1 MAEKDMTEKT
11 LESYN
16 DVFADIINVLFFGGK
31 EVVKEEELEQAVMR
45 SIYKTDGK
53 LREQERDTAKYWR
66 KHNIRISLFG
76 LENETEPESDMPIR
90 VFGYDGASY
99 RDQLFYVKGEDGKY
113 RKNNNPRYPVA
124 TAVLYFGTTH
134 WNKPTTIYGC
144 VEDNL
149 NDDMKP
155 FVNDFKINLF
165 EIAFLTEEQT
175 KMFKSD
181 FRIVADYFVQ
191 IRKNKDYIPTD
202 TQMKHVKEILQLM
215 SVLTQDNRF
224 EEAANVVEEGDEPK
238 NMCEVLDKVEQ
249 RGKKIGEE
257 IGKKIG
263 KEIGEEIGREIGEM
277 SRAKKAAINM
287 KMKGYSTKE
296 ISEIVEVDI
305 DIINSWFSEIV
316 LI

>member
-1 MAEKDMTEKT
+1 MAEKT

-16 DVFADIINVLFFGGK
+16 DVFADIINVLFFKGN
-31 EVVKEEELEQAVMR
+31 EIVKEEELEQAVMR
-45 SIYKTDGK
+45 SVYKTDGK

-76 LENETEPESDMPIR
+76 LENETEPESDIPIR

-113 RKNNNPRYPVA
+113 RKNNNPRYPIA
-124 TAVLYFGTTH
+124 TAVLYFGTIYC
-134 WNKPTTIYGC
+134 NKPTTIHEC
-144 VEDNL
+144 VAECLDE
-149 NDDMKP
+149 DMKP

-165 EIAFLTEEQT
+165 EIAFLSEEQVA
-175 KMFKSD
+175 MFKSD

-191 IRKNKDYIPTD
+191 IRKNKDYTPTD
-202 TQMKHVKEILQLM
+202 TQMKHVKEVLQLM
-215 SVLTQDNRF
+215 SVLTRDYRF
-224 EEAANVVEEGDEPK
+224 EEAADAVMEGDEPK

-257 IGKKIG
+257 IGK
-263 KEIGEEIGREIGEM
+263 EIGEM
-277 SRAKKAAINM
+277 RKAKKAAANM
-287 KMKGYSTKE
+287 KAKGYSNKE

-305 DIINSWFSEIV
+305 EIIDRWFNEDLV
-316 LI
+316 LA

>member
-113 RKNNNPRYPVA
+113 RKNNNLVIQWLLQSC
-124 TAVLYFGTTH
+124 TLVLRTGTNQLLSMDA
-134 WNKPTTIYGC
+134 WKTI
-144 VEDNL
+144 
-149 NDDMKP
+149 
-155 FVNDFKINLF
+155 
-165 EIAFLTEEQT
+165 
-175 KMFKSD
+175 
-181 FRIVADYFVQ
+181 
-191 IRKNKDYIPTD
+191 
-202 TQMKHVKEILQLM
+202 
-215 SVLTQDNRF
+215 
-224 EEAANVVEEGDEPK
+224 
-238 NMCEVLDKVEQ
+238 
-249 RGKKIGEE
+249 
-257 IGKKIG
+257 
-263 KEIGEEIGREIGEM
+263 
-277 SRAKKAAINM
+277 
-287 KMKGYSTKE
+287 
-296 ISEIVEVDI
+296 
-305 DIINSWFSEIV
+305 
-316 LI
+316 

>member
-1 MAEKDMTEKT
+1 MTEKDMTEKT

-165 EIAFLTEEQT
+165 EVAFLTEEQT
-175 KMFKSD
+175 RMFKSD

-191 IRKNKDYIPTD
+191 IRKTEPLLAKAGRFDLLLKQPEVVRALLYAF
-202 TQMKHVKEILQLM
+202 
-215 SVLTQDNRF
+215 VL
-224 EEAANVVEEGDEPK
+224 
-238 NMCEVLDKVEQ
+238 
-249 RGKKIGEE
+249 
-257 IGKKIG
+257 
-263 KEIGEEIGREIGEM
+263 
-277 SRAKKAAINM
+277 
-287 KMKGYSTKE
+287 
-296 ISEIVEVDI
+296 
-305 DIINSWFSEIV
+305 
-316 LI
+316 